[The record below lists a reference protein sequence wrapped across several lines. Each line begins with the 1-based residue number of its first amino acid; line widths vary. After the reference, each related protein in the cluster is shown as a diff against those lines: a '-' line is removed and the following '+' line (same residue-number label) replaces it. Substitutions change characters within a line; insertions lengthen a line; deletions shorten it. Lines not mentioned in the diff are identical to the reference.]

1 MPIRRPVLALAAAVL
16 SGALAGPL
24 QANESPL
31 RLNFGVY
38 SSNKPSAMVRVF
50 KPALKELERRMG
62 ERLEREVDIRMQ
74 IARDY
79 ERGITDLTEGRV
91 DFSRFGPASYIEAR
105 RANPDLSILAMENE
119 KSSRVFYGIIAVAAD
134 SDIRSVDDLRGR
146 SFAFGDEGS
155 TIGRFLSQRYL
166 EQHGIRAGNL
176 SRYEYLG
183 RHDKVGTA
191 VAAGD
196 FDAGALNEKTFK
208 KLLEA
213 GENLR
218 ELVRFPNV
226 TKPWIARSGLDAE
239 VFGALQASLLE
250 IEDADALAGLKI
262 DGFLS
267 GSDADYNDIRLAIED
282 NATFFSDPLARNAS
296 SPKGPAGASPGTP
309 SAAAAAARDAS
320 ASPVEI
326 TAGSAAVESRTASLE
341 HAEPVLRAA
350 VAGDAVLRSG
360 NRIVLNIVLPPTVFA
375 SDAGGPSELTINL
388 TIPDAPGR

>member
-1 MPIRRPVLALAAAVL
+1 MSIRRTTLALAATL
-16 SGALAGPL
+16 LATSLAAPL
-24 QANESPL
+24 QANEPPL

-50 KPALKELERRMG
+50 KPVLRELEQRMG
-62 ERLEREVDIRMQ
+62 ERLGRDVDIRMQ

-91 DFSRFGPASYIEAR
+91 DFSQFGPASYVEAKR
-105 RANPDLSILAMENE
+105 SNPDLRILAMENE
-119 KSSRVFYGIIAVAAD
+119 KNSRVFYGIIAVAAD
-134 SDIRSVDDLRGR
+134 SDIESVDDLRGR

-155 TIGRFLSQRYL
+155 TIGRFLSQLYL

-208 KLLEA
+208 KLVEA

-226 TKPWIARSGLDAE
+226 TKPWIARSGLDEEIFE
-239 VFGALQASLLE
+239 VLQASLLE
-250 IEDADALAGLKI
+250 IDDATALAGLKV
-262 DGFLS
+262 DGFFS
-267 GSDADYNDIRLAIED
+267 GSDADYNDIRVAIED
-282 NATFFSDPLARNAS
+282 NAAFFSEPVKKA
-296 SPKGPAGASPGTP
+296 PV
-309 SAAAAAARDAS
+309 AAAPAPAPASDAAALVSTSVVPTVTRS
-320 ASPVEI
+320 AVPEAAPV
-326 TAGSAAVESRTASLE
+326 A
-341 HAEPVLRAA
+341 AEPALQAA
-350 VAGDAVLRSG
+350 VAGDALVRSG
-360 NRIVLNIVLPPTVFA
+360 NRIVLNIVLPPTLFA
-375 SDAGGPSELTINL
+375 TGSDGPSELTINL
-388 TIPDAPGR
+388 TIPDASAR

>member
-1 MPIRRPVLALAAAVL
+1 MSIRRATLALATALLATAMAA
-16 SGALAGPL
+16 PL
-24 QANESPL
+24 QANEPPL

-50 KPALKELERRMG
+50 KPALRELERRMG
-62 ERLEREVDIRMQ
+62 ERLGRDVDIRMQ

-91 DFSRFGPASYIEAR
+91 DFSRFGPASYIEAKR
-105 RANPDLSILAMENE
+105 SNPDLRILAMENE
-119 KSSRVFYGIIAVAAD
+119 KNSRVFYGIIAVAAD
-134 SDIRSVDDLRGR
+134 SDIEDVDDLRGR

-155 TIGRFLSQRYL
+155 TIGRFLSQLYL
-166 EQHGIRAGNL
+166 EQNGIRAGNL

-208 KLLEA
+208 KLVEA

-226 TKPWIARSGLDAE
+226 TKPWIARSGLDQE
-239 VFGALQASLLE
+239 VFAALQASLLE
-250 IEDADALAGLKI
+250 IEDAEALAGLKV

-267 GSDADYNDIRLAIED
+267 GSDADYNDIRVAIED
-282 NATFFSDPLARNAS
+282 NAAFFSDPIKQA
-296 SPKGPAGASPGTP
+296 P
-309 SAAAAAARDAS
+309 AAAAPATDPSPAVASSVVPTVTTSIVPDVARSAPAA
-320 ASPVEI
+320 
-326 TAGSAAVESRTASLE
+326 
-341 HAEPVLRAA
+341 AEPALQAA
-350 VAGDAVLRSG
+350 VAGNALVRSG
-360 NRIVLNIVLPPTVFA
+360 NRVVLNIVLPTTLFA
-375 SDAGGPSELTINL
+375 AGSDGPSELTINL
-388 TIPDAPGR
+388 TIPDAPAR

>member
-1 MPIRRPVLALAAAVL
+1 MPIRRTVLALAAAVVV
-16 SGALAGPL
+16 GALAAPL
-24 QANESPL
+24 QANEPPL

-62 ERLEREVDIRMQ
+62 ERLGREVDIRMQ

-119 KSSRVFYGIIAVAAD
+119 KNSRVFYGIIAVAAD
-134 SDIRSVDDLRGR
+134 SDIDDVEDLRGR

-155 TIGRFLSQRYL
+155 TIGRFLSQLYL

-208 KLLEA
+208 KLVEA

-239 VFGALQASLLE
+239 VFGALQNSLLE
-250 IEDADALAGLKI
+250 IDDAAALAGLKI

-267 GSDADYNDIRLAIED
+267 GSDADYNDIRVAIED
-282 NATFFSDPLARNAS
+282 NATFFSDPVERG
-296 SPKGPAGASPGTP
+296 GPAPGRASVTTGAIPVATSDAPRE
-309 SAAAAAARDAS
+309 RD
-320 ASPVEI
+320 V
-326 TAGSAAVESRTASLE
+326 
-341 HAEPVLRAA
+341 PVLQAA

-360 NRIVLNIVLPPTVFA
+360 NRLVLNIVLPPTLFA
-375 SDAGGPSELTINL
+375 ADSDGPSELTINL
-388 TIPDAPGR
+388 TVPDASAR